1 MDRASSVW
9 ILRFE
14 ESWFVGVGAGYYA
27 RPLHKLEA
35 VKEARR
41 LARKAKMRGDAV
53 DVIEVRGLNG
63 DVIEQIDA

>member
-1 MDRASSVW
+1 M
-9 ILRFE
+9 
-14 ESWFVGVGAGYYA
+14 
-27 RPLHKLEA
+27 HKLEA